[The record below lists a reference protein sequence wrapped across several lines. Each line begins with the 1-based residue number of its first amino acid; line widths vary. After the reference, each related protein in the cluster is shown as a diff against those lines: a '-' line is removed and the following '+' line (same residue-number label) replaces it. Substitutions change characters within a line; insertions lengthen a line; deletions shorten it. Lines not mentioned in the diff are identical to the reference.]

1 MWKDEIVEETKRL
14 REEYAAKFHYD
25 LDAIYEDLK
34 KQEKQSQREI
44 VWLQPKEPVSVP
56 QVNSRDK

>member
-25 LDAIYEDLK
+25 LDAIYEDLR